1 MVFPRLNR
9 SLRNDDHTRRDTIAE
24 TPAGW
29 VVRQEQDSKV
39 VRLVE
44 YHDWHRVE
52 RARRSIT
59 IEMNELEAAGWRPE

>member
-1 MVFPRLNR
+1 MFTRQ
-9 SLRNDDHTRRDTIAE
+9 LRNADHTRRYSIAA

-29 VVRQEQDSKV
+29 EVRQEQDSRV

-52 RARRSIT
+52 RARRSMT
-59 IEMNELEAAGWRPE
+59 IEVHELEAAGWRQE

>member
-1 MVFPRLNR
+1 VFPMLNR
-9 SLRNDDHTRRDTIAE
+9 SLRNADHTRRYTIAE